1 MNKIFKVFA
10 LTGVITLGLGA
21 SAANAA
27 TAQAFAKANIV
38 KQITITKNADL
49 DYATIV
55 TGATAST
62 VVVSPAGVRTCGAGL
77 VCSGSPLAANFTVV
91 GTVGQIALV
100 TVPGTVSLTSA
111 GNTMSSTL
119 VSSAATM
126 TLAASNTLTVGGTLS
141 VGANQ
146 VEGVYS
152 GQFTVNVDY
161 Q

>member
-1 MNKIFKVFA
+1 M
-10 LTGVITLGLGA
+10 
-21 SAANAA
+21 
-27 TAQAFAKANIV
+27 
-38 KQITITKNADL
+38 
-49 DYATIV
+49 
-55 TGATAST
+55 
-62 VVVSPAGVRTCGAGL
+62 
-77 VCSGSPLAANFTVV
+77 CSGSPLAANFTVV

>member
-1 MNKIFKVFA
+1 
-10 LTGVITLGLGA
+10 
-21 SAANAA
+21 
-27 TAQAFAKANIV
+27 
-38 KQITITKNADL
+38 
-49 DYATIV
+49 
-55 TGATAST
+55 
-62 VVVSPAGVRTCGAGL
+62 
-77 VCSGSPLAANFTVV
+77 
-91 GTVGQIALV
+91 
-100 TVPGTVSLTSA
+100 
-111 GNTMSSTL
+111 MSSTL